1 MDLSVQK
8 DKLPVH
14 VGFIMDGN
22 GRWAKKRGL
31 PRSLGHKEGAA
42 VFKKIADYCLDLG
55 IKYITFYAFSTEN
68 WKRPADE
75 VNAIMDLFDAY
86 LDDVGKYAAKKTRI
100 VFLGD
105 KAPFR
110 KSIRDKMIDIE
121 NKTRD
126 FDAMTLMLAMNYGGR
141 DDIVH
146 AAKKAVQFA
155 SEGYLK
161 PEDITEDMFSKLLYT
176 DGMPDVDLVIRP
188 SGEYRLS
195 NFLIWQCA
203 YAEYYFSDVLWP
215 DFKTA
220 DLDKALEEYASRNRR
235 FGGV

>member
-141 DDIVH
+141 DDIVR
-146 AAKKAVQFA
+146 AAKKAVQLA

-176 DGMPDVDLVIRP
+176 EGMPDVDLVIRP

>member
-1 MDLSVQK
+1 MEKFVQK
-8 DKLPVH
+8 NLPVH

-31 PRSLGHKEGAA
+31 PRTFGHKEGAA
-42 VFKKIADYCLDLG
+42 VFRKIGDYCRKLG
-55 IKYITFYAFSTEN
+55 IRYVTFYAFSTEN

-75 VNAIMDLFDAY
+75 VAALMDLFDAY
-86 LDDVGKYAAKKTRI
+86 LDDVGRYAGRNTRI
-100 VFLGD
+100 VFLGS
-105 KAPFR
+105 KEPFR
-110 KSIRDKMIDIE
+110 QSIRDKMLRLEE
-121 NKTRD
+121 NTRSCD
-126 FDAMTLMLAMNYGGR
+126 GMTLMLAMNYGGR

-146 AAKKAVQFA
+146 AARQAAELAAGGFI
-155 SEGYLK
+155 K
-161 PEDITEDMFSKLLYT
+161 PEDITEEMLSGMLYT
-176 DGMPDVDLVIRP
+176 GDAPDVDLVIRP

-215 DFKTA
+215 DFKTE
-220 DLDKALEEYASRNRR
+220 DLDRALTEYAERNRR